1 MKVSEE
7 GNTLFCK
14 LIGSESYSGTR
25 SLWAMGT
32 DIIKERN
39 LYASLQNC
47 AFVST
52 EDIDKKLTR
61 PFEFMF
67 EMSMLGV
74 GKKKHFILN
83 SYM

>member
-1 MKVSEE
+1 
-7 GNTLFCK
+7 
-14 LIGSESYSGTR
+14 
-25 SLWAMGT
+25 MGT

-39 LYASLQNC
+39 LYAALQNC

-52 EDIDKKLTR
+52 DDIDKKLTR

-74 GKKKHFILN
+74 GVGFDTKGANKVKINQPLTDNVYTFSISDSHIIHAN
-83 SYM
+83 TEA

>member
-1 MKVSEE
+1 
-7 GNTLFCK
+7 
-14 LIGSESYSGTR
+14 
-25 SLWAMGT
+25 MGT

-39 LYASLQNC
+39 LYAALQNC